1 MSGRQDK
8 TPRTHLTDTYSRLS
22 QALIALDHAP
32 LLQLRHPSRLASPGR
47 VLIRL
52 LNQIGLGVVGS
63 AEWFRPR
70 QDSFYPNVSQS
81 KGKVGR
87 LEFGGESET
96 LYNTNQFNGLG
107 LSTTPKNIYL

>member
-8 TPRTHLTDTYSRLS
+8 TPRTHLTDTYSRPS

-32 LLQLRHPSRLASPGR
+32 LLQLRHRLASPGR

-63 AEWFRPR
+63 AEWFGPR
-70 QDSFYPNVSQS
+70 HSFYPNVSQS

-87 LEFGGESET
+87 LEFGGESKT
-96 LYNTNQFNGLG
+96 LYNKHQ
-107 LSTTPKNIYL
+107 SV